1 MKYLIL
7 SISILASL
15 SANAALYDRGN
26 GMIYDSDQNITW
38 LQDFGYATASNP
50 DVGTYLAQFSSAQQW
65 ADNLTFGGYS
75 DWRLP
80 HANLVG
86 DYSVHAGESEFDRA
100 NRIYTL
106 YNQQS
111 YDGSTDRGFNNARS
125 ELGHLFLELGNH
137 AVFDTS
143 GNPQSG
149 GLTNMGL
156 FSNMQAARYYE
167 GDTFLHYSGELYVW
181 VFDLS
186 SGYQTGA
193 SQYLEYPTAPLWVA
207 VRDGDVAQ
215 TPVPGAVWLFGSGL
229 LGLIGVARKRR

>member
-80 HANLVG
+80 TAHLIADYGTHG
-86 DYSVHAGESEFDRA
+86 DSYSIWSARVQ
-100 NRIYTL
+100 TL
-106 YNQQS
+106 YSQQS
-111 YDGSTDRGFNNARS
+111 YDGSTDRGYNNTQS
-125 ELGHLFLELGNH
+125 ELSHLFLELGNH
-137 AVFDTS
+137 AAFDTS
-143 GNPQSG
+143 GNPQSS
-149 GLTNMGL
+149 GLTNMGPFL
-156 FSNMQAARYYE
+156 NMQASRYYE
-167 GDTFLHYSGELYVW
+167 GDTFYHYSGEAYVW
-181 VFDLS
+181 VVDLS
-186 SGYQTGA
+186 NGYQTGA
-193 SQYLEYPTAPLWVA
+193 SQYAEYPTAPLWIA